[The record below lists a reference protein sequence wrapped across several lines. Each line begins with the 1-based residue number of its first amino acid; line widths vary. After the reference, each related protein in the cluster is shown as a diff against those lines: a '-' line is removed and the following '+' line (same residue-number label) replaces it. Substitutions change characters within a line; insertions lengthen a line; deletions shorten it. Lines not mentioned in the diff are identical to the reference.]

1 LPAVEASDWA
11 SNFAAILPIMNA
23 VSRGDAA
30 EIGAPLSFDDEK
42 RSAIIGELE
51 RIVADDVFRTSKRS
65 RQFLSY
71 VVRQTLDGN
80 ADLLKERTIGIDVFG
95 RSPEGISTENS
106 LVRKQAG
113 DLRRRLD
120 EYYKSAAAEK
130 SLVRILLPLGSY
142 VPEFHFSKGLPSTE
156 GAFSASPADA
166 APSLPYTPRPSSGSW
181 HMSRWAAGA
190 AGSSLVIAICL
201 GLWIHQNHRKRSQP
215 FVRFWEPVS
224 ASSESVVVC
233 VAKPVVYI
241 PSRDFFRKYSDTHN
255 REFGLQWQRLNERLP
270 KNLDM
275 VPTWSDMQVQE
286 DYGIARGDA
295 EAAYT
300 LAALFTRLGKPSH
313 LRIGEECSL
322 ADLRSAPV
330 TLVGA
335 FNNRWT
341 IELMAALHFRFS
353 ETDDG
358 IAIVEQVPNG
368 RVWKTEWNTRERSA
382 PWNATTDVRPVTDY
396 AIISRLKNSQT
407 GQHMTIV
414 AGMTGPGTQAAAE
427 LVSNPEKLDQIL
439 RGISAGWES
448 KNLQIII
455 RVNVP
460 NGITPITPQ
469 AIATYSW

>member
-1 LPAVEASDWA
+1 
-11 SNFAAILPIMNA
+11 MNA
-23 VSRGDAA
+23 ASRGDAI
-30 EIGAPLSFDDEK
+30 ENGAPLSFDDEK

-51 RIVADDVFRTSKRS
+51 RIVADEVFRTSKRS

-71 VVRQTLDGN
+71 VVRQTVDGN
-80 ADLLKERTIGIDVFG
+80 AELLKERTIGIDVFG
-95 RSPEGISTENS
+95 RGPEGISTENS

-113 DLRRRLD
+113 ELRRRLD
-120 EYYKSAAAEK
+120 EYYKSAAAQK
-130 SLVRILLPLGSY
+130 SLVQILLPIGSY
-142 VPEFHFSKGLPSTE
+142 VPEFLFR
-156 GAFSASPADA
+156 A
-166 APSLPYTPRPSSGSW
+166 APSSSDESSSPSAELAVSQAQPERYPSSPVRNI
-181 HMSRWAAGA
+181 SRWAAAA
-190 AGSSLVIAICL
+190 AGTLFVVATCL
-201 GLWIHQNHRKRSQP
+201 WLYRSHSTRSQP

-241 PSRDFFRKYSDTHN
+241 PSQEFFRKYSDTHS

-275 VPTWSDMQVQE
+275 VPTWADMQVQE

-300 LAALFTRLGKPSH
+300 LAALFTRLGKSSH

-341 IELMAALHFRFS
+341 IELMSALHFRFS
-353 ETDDG
+353 EADGG
-358 IAIVEQVPNG
+358 IAIEEQVPNG
-368 RVWKTEWNTRERSA
+368 RVWKTEWNTSEHSA
-382 PWNATTDVRPVTDY
+382 PWNAATDVRPVTDF

-407 GQHMTIV
+407 GQYMTIV
-414 AGMTGPGTQAAAE
+414 AGMTGPGTQSAAE
-427 LVSNPEKLDQIL
+427 LVSNPEKLDQVL
-439 RGISAGWES
+439 RGIPAGWES

-460 NGITPITPQ
+460 NGITPTTPQ
-469 AIATYSW
+469 VIATYFW